1 MKTLPKITYQPLA
14 AHASFTAEFDGTRGR
29 VNETAFLT
37 SRVESGLKLEIQA
50 DELTLAVA
58 LDYLFGHD
66 KELAFVEVAQ
76 APAFFAA
83 NRIGRKEF
91 MQWPAAWHRRG
102 SYELHP
108 ESWITTNERPHPA
121 RPGLVTGT
129 QYRRYVPEI
138 GKTISFRVA
147 DLARD
152 AELFHQWHNQ
162 ERVSALWELNKP
174 FEELRQYLE
183 KGLADP
189 HQIPMI
195 LEFDGEAAGY
205 FEIYWVPEDRLGPYY
220 QCDPFDRGFHFL
232 IGPDKFLG
240 TANTYAVLVSV
251 SHFVFLDEA
260 RTRRVMGE
268 PRADNQR
275 VIRYVEM
282 VPGWKKLK
290 EFDFPHKRAALLC
303 GDRAEFFAKGAL

>member
-14 AHASFTAEFDGTRGR
+14 ANKPYIAEFDGSQGR
-29 VNETAFLT
+29 VNEAAFSA
-37 SRVESGLKLEIQA
+37 SRTENGLKLKIEA
-50 DELTLAVA
+50 DDLTFAVA
-58 LDYLFGHD
+58 LDYLFSHD
-66 KELAFVEVAQ
+66 RELAFAEVAK
-76 APAFFAA
+76 APAFFSG

-102 SYELHP
+102 AYELYP
-108 ESWITTNERPHPA
+108 ESWIVTNERAHPL
-121 RPGLVTGT
+121 RPQLVPGV

-147 DLARD
+147 DIARD
-152 AELFHQWHNQ
+152 AEIFHRWHNQ
-162 ERVSALWELNKP
+162 ERVAALWELNKP
-174 FEELRQYLE
+174 FEELKGYLA

-205 FEIYWVPEDRLGPYY
+205 FEIYWTPEDRLGPYY
-220 QCDPFDRGFHFL
+220 QYDPFDRGFHFL

-240 TANTYAVLVSV
+240 TANTHAVLTSV
-251 SHFVFLDEA
+251 SHFVFLDEV

-303 GDRAEFFAKGAL
+303 GDRAEFFSKGAL

>member
-1 MKTLPKITYQPLA
+1 MKTLPKITYQPLSSGKA
-14 AHASFTAEFDGTRGR
+14 FTAEFDGQQGR
-29 VNETAFLT
+29 VNDASFRAARAEN
-37 SRVESGLKLEIQA
+37 GLKLDIQA
-50 DELTLAVA
+50 DDLTLAVA
-58 LDYLFGHD
+58 LDYLFSHD
-66 KELAFVEVAQ
+66 KELAFVEVEK
-76 APAFFAA
+76 APAFFAG

-102 SYELHP
+102 DYALSP
-108 ESWITTNERPHPA
+108 ESWVTTNERAHPA
-121 RPGLVTGT
+121 RPRLVAGT

-147 DLARD
+147 DVARD
-152 AELFHQWHNQ
+152 AEIFHQWHNQ
-162 ERVSALWELNKP
+162 ERVSALWDLNKP
-174 FEELRQYLE
+174 FEELREYLT

-205 FEIYWVPEDRLGPYY
+205 FEIYWTPEDRLGPYY
-220 QCDPFDRGFHFL
+220 QYDPFDRGFHFL

-251 SHFVFLDEA
+251 SHFLFLDEA

-282 VPGWKKLK
+282 VAGWKKLK
-290 EFDFPHKRAALLC
+290 EFDFPNKRAALLC
-303 GDRAEFFAKGAL
+303 CDRGEFFSKGAL